1 MEQRSEDVKH
11 KEQRT
16 SFNKTFLNHCNK
28 VFSMMTVNPFTAEQ
42 FQMLSGSTLFPN
54 VIVKDCMSLF
64 DTGKLQYENFI
75 KSRFLERTED
85 VISTPIPR
93 NNFKLPRDWSKVANQ
108 SPQIK
113 LSPKI
118 ITTLR
123 AACESRPEA
132 SKEMF
137 SQEFTGVPECLVDKE
152 GKPFHSGKSELL
164 KILAP
169 ISIPALQLPHKVD
182 GLIIDASVVIKS
194 LLYLQTHQTKE
205 ATLNL
210 PSTF

>member
-1 MEQRSEDVKH
+1 
-11 KEQRT
+11 
-16 SFNKTFLNHCNK
+16 
-28 VFSMMTVNPFTAEQ
+28 MMTVNPFTAEQ
-42 FQMLSGSTLFPN
+42 FQMLSGSTLFSN

-118 ITTLR
+118 ITTVR

-137 SQEFTGVPECLVDKE
+137 SQEFTGVLECLVDKE
-152 GKPFHSGKSELL
+152 DKPFHSGKSELL

-194 LLYLQTHQTKE
+194 LAVFANSSNQGSYLEFAKYILRQLEEHGNSKE
-205 ATLNL
+205 C
-210 PSTF
+210 

>member
-1 MEQRSEDVKH
+1 
-11 KEQRT
+11 
-16 SFNKTFLNHCNK
+16 
-28 VFSMMTVNPFTAEQ
+28 
-42 FQMLSGSTLFPN
+42 
-54 VIVKDCMSLF
+54 MSLF

-132 SKEMF
+132 LKEMF

-194 LLYLQTHQTKE
+194 LAVFANSSNPGSYLEFAKYILRQLESMAIARSARRLDIVFDTYQSNSIKV
-205 ATLNL
+205 
-210 PSTF
+210 